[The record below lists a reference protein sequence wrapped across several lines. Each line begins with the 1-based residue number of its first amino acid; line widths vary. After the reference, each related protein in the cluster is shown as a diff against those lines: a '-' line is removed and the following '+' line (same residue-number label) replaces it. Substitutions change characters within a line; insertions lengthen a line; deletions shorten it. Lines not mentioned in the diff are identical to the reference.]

1 LDFEDILIVP
11 PGINFECTGCGNC
24 CLMWPVPV
32 TQTDFERITSHL
44 ESSGDE
50 KAGLA
55 YFKER
60 DSASSSAAADKL
72 NQFPYILEKQPD
84 GRCAFL
90 TDELRCHL
98 HENFGETAK
107 PSMCQLF
114 PYTFTEAPDGFYAG
128 LSFAA
133 SGVLFNSGRSL
144 EEQRDFLKTR
154 LALFKK
160 LFPTLKLDW
169 SATQLYDGHPLKWV
183 DYLLTEKR
191 LLRIFRPLSAPPL
204 EDDDTADGAPITLT
218 INKQLLTASKLLTE
232 LVPKDADLDHE
243 NLLDVSPVQ
252 TDLVIVRHL
261 LDYFLPAD
269 SYAARRDAFGA
280 HVFKQHLTQPPE
292 IVQMLISNEVSV
304 PLAQICR
311 LKLGHLDDDTE
322 ELLRRF
328 VYCRIFSKLYFG
340 AGFGHL
346 SVISGFHHLGL
357 LVALVRIRLK
367 FLHFYNSH
375 KVGINVNIIEETMP
389 PVSFVEV
396 AELIRGLERRLS
408 SLQYSK
414 EVAVSLQVLLESPL
428 RFARIIALS
437 E

>member
-1 LDFEDILIVP
+1 
-11 PGINFECTGCGNC
+11 
-24 CLMWPVPV
+24 MWPVPI
-32 TQTDFERITSHL
+32 TQNDFDRITSHL
-44 ESSGDE
+44 ATNEQSG
-50 KAGLA
+50 LS

-72 NQFPYILEKQPD
+72 NQFPYILEKRLD
-84 GRCAFL
+84 GKCTFL

-160 LFPTLKLDW
+160 LFPNLKLDW
-169 SATQLYDGHPLKWV
+169 STIQLYDGQPLKWV
-183 DYLLTEKR
+183 DYLLAEKKLLQIFSPAQSAENNDTAGNTESEMTINNR
-191 LLRIFRPLSAPPL
+191 LLM
-204 EDDDTADGAPITLT
+204 
-218 INKQLLTASKLLTE
+218 ASTLLTE
-232 LVPKDADLDHE
+232 LVPKEIDLDHE
-243 NLLDVSPVQ
+243 NLLDVSPAQ

-261 LDYFLPAD
+261 LDFFLPAH
-269 SYAARRDAFGA
+269 SYSARRDAFGA
-280 HVFKQHLTQPPE
+280 HVFKQHLTQPPD
-292 IVQMLISNEVSV
+292 IVQMLISNETSV

-322 ELLRRF
+322 DLLRRF

-346 SVISGFHHLGL
+346 SVISGLHHLGL
-357 LVALVRIRLK
+357 LIALVRIRLK

-375 KVGINVNIIEETMP
+375 KVGIHVNFIEMTMP
-389 PVSFVEV
+389 PVSLVEV

-414 EVAVSLQVLLESPL
+414 EVSISLQVLLESPS

>member
-1 LDFEDILIVP
+1 
-11 PGINFECTGCGNC
+11 
-24 CLMWPVPV
+24 MWPVPV
-32 TQTDFERITSHL
+32 TQSDYLRITSHL
-44 ESSGDE
+44 EPLTDE
-50 KAGLA
+50 QAGLN

-60 DSASSSAAADKL
+60 DTASSSAAADKL
-72 NQFPYILEKQPD
+72 NQFPYILEKQLD
-84 GRCAFL
+84 GRCTFL

-154 LALFKK
+154 LALFKR
-160 LFPTLKLDW
+160 LFPNLRLDW
-169 SATQLYDGHPLKWV
+169 STIQLYDGQPLKWV
-183 DYLLTEKR
+183 DYLLAEKK
-191 LLRIFRPLSAPPL
+191 LLRIFRPLSAPP
-204 EDDDTADGAPITLT
+204 EGDDDDDGVTTSNGGIALT
-218 INKQLLTASKLLTE
+218 INKQLLMASTLLTE
-232 LVPKDADLDHE
+232 LVPKEVDLDHE
-243 NLLDVSPVQ
+243 NLLDVSPLQ

-261 LDYFLPAD
+261 LDFFLPAD
-269 SYAARRDAFGA
+269 TYAARRDAFGA
-280 HVFKQHLTQPPE
+280 HVFKQHLTQPPD
-292 IVQMLISNEVSV
+292 IVQMLISNETSV

-311 LKLGHLDDDTE
+311 LKLGHLDDDSE

-328 VYCRIFSKLYFG
+328 VYCRIFGKLYFG

-375 KVGINVNIIEETMP
+375 KVGINVNIIEMKMP